1 MFHAST
7 TRCGCVQW
15 LQASRERADNKC
27 AVFLLRR
34 ALSSAAAEQLPWSA
48 FLALYGL
55 LDEHALHLIQACT
68 SDWPFIEHLLAL
80 FIWQL
85 MCHR

>member
-1 MFHAST
+1 MH
-7 TRCGCVQW
+7 
-15 LQASRERADNKC
+15 NKN

-34 ALSSAAAEQLPWSA
+34 ALPAAAVEQPPWSM

-68 SDWPFIEHLLAL
+68 P
-80 FIWQL
+80 
-85 MCHR
+85 HRQRQFR